1 MIENQLESKQAIKSP
16 QKKLLLENAEELIK
30 DIQAGKSY
38 RFLSDK
44 WKVHQE
50 VIWWFINV
58 SEHCARAK
66 QAQLLSSYELI
77 EQAEQAIDEIKAD
90 DTPATVRRQVE
101 KMNLLLFKAKT
112 KNRKELDFTY
122 KDPATVEIANIIPQL
137 TIKTIEPILEPKK
150 TIKNNK
156 TILKPKKTIK
166 NNKTIIK
173 K

>member
-30 DIQAGKSY
+30 DIQDGKTY
-38 RFLSDK
+38 RFLSAK

-50 VIWWFINV
+50 VIWWFINQ
-58 SEHCARAK
+58 SEHSARAK
-66 QAQLLSSYELI
+66 QAQLISSYELI
-77 EQAEQAIDEIKAD
+77 EQAEQAINDIKAD

-101 KMNLLLFKAKT
+101 KMNILLFKAKT
-112 KNRKELDFTY
+112 KNRKEFDFTY
-122 KDPATVEIANIIPQL
+122 KDLATIEVANIVPQL
-137 TIKTIEPILEPKK
+137 TIKTIDPIVEPKK
-150 TIKNNK
+150 TIVE
-156 TILKPKKTIK
+156 PKKTIK